1 MSGERFVKVF
11 PFNLFPVNTFPMKA
25 TICLLK
31 FCLSKF
37 VTCSIRQV
45 LSDFSTI
52 KVLRYM
58 VADGRGLSNTVSWV
72 TVKGEQGNVSF
83 AIHFTVKAL

>member
-1 MSGERFVKVF
+1 
-11 PFNLFPVNTFPMKA
+11 MKA

-83 AIHFTVKAL
+83 AIHFTVTSCTLLTRWSDSVLKVGMWYIL